1 MKRKVLLVLAVLV
14 AVMCTSCVSRLGA
27 FTVIS
32 TKNIDWSRASEY
44 QRSSKRVDGSDV
56 CHIIVFVPT
65 QFNVT
70 IEDAVDEALESV
82 PGAVAL
88 IDAVLR
94 ERFFYIPYVY
104 GQQAYIVEGSVLIDP
119 KLADV
124 NDEEETI
131 YYQGFYDKNK
141 ELKVSRIE
149 KAEFDMLQEQV
160 TQGSVN

>member
-1 MKRKVLLVLAVLV
+1 M
-14 AVMCTSCVSRLGA
+14 
-27 FTVIS
+27 
-32 TKNIDWSRASEY
+32 
-44 QRSSKRVDGSDV
+44 
-56 CHIIVFVPT
+56 
-65 QFNVT
+65 
-70 IEDAVDEALESV
+70 

-124 NDEEETI
+124 NDEGETI